1 MKRIIY
7 SIYVDIPAAEH
18 YGNTSKSKWDTEEK
32 AAITVDAFKVHY
44 DRLIQC
50 KKDYA
55 DSIGVPFKMY
65 TYDNR
70 YKEFETKFKAD
81 YPQVTGYEIINF
93 YKIHVLEQLA
103 QSYDEI
109 LYLDFDAIPMKQHS
123 ENFFEEWDLS
133 KGICVIEQNDKIVH
147 HVKANQS
154 IRSPTA
160 KYYNCQAM
168 LLDGGYFPD
177 NDVINTGI
185 IGASAE
191 HIKQLDYFGGLEH
204 VLEMMTA
211 LRSDAYKETGIYP
224 ENIIDMFRYD
234 NETIFSYKIKVNEIP
249 VQLMSPK
256 WHYIFDMQKFV
267 PGWARIVHAICK
279 DFDLVWRRYDA

>member
-18 YGNTSKSKWDTEEK
+18 YGTTSKSKWDTEEK

-103 QSYDEI
+103 QSYD
-109 LYLDFDAIPMKQHS
+109 
-123 ENFFEEWDLS
+123 
-133 KGICVIEQNDKIVH
+133 
-147 HVKANQS
+147 
-154 IRSPTA
+154 
-160 KYYNCQAM
+160 
-168 LLDGGYFPD
+168 
-177 NDVINTGI
+177 
-185 IGASAE
+185 
-191 HIKQLDYFGGLEH
+191 
-204 VLEMMTA
+204 
-211 LRSDAYKETGIYP
+211 
-224 ENIIDMFRYD
+224 
-234 NETIFSYKIKVNEIP
+234 
-249 VQLMSPK
+249 
-256 WHYIFDMQKFV
+256 
-267 PGWARIVHAICK
+267 
-279 DFDLVWRRYDA
+279 